1 MTDSYILTF
10 ATSLVAV
17 FFGLLVTI
25 LGWLGNKIYTS
36 LDMVNGSIR
45 QMEREITL
53 KLNDMDRRITRIEAT
68 HNAGIFV
75 KDSAIK

>member
-1 MTDSYILTF
+1 
-10 ATSLVAV
+10 
-17 FFGLLVTI
+17 
-25 LGWLGNKIYTS
+25 
-36 LDMVNGSIR
+36 MVNGSIR

-68 HNAGIFV
+68 HSAGMFV